1 MMPRLR
7 PLFLAFGL
15 LISAIQ
21 ILAAVGQAAAQ
32 DAAPDTAQN
41 RERVA
46 VRVGEH
52 PGFSRIVFEWR
63 RPVGARLEQVDG
75 KTLLRFDRAATLDLE
90 AFRADPPPEVSG
102 MEAAVAGGEL
112 LVTLT
117 TIPGAKARLFESAG
131 KTVLDVLRP
140 ETSASAKAATP
151 EEWRRNQV
159 RKAAGKPA
167 RAPAQTGPD
176 AAQQTAAVAK
186 SAAPVESSVRP
197 KSPPP
202 ATSEPISLLP
212 PALDPVTTAPE
223 QAPGLAGKVDPGAA
237 KAAAVTQV
245 AARRATLKPRAKPAI
260 TPVTTGQTASAATGQ
275 GAIPRQAP
283 AAGPKVATAEDGET
297 PTASAVM
304 AAGSLVPSGTV
315 SVLID
320 TSPLPGKTLLLGQRR
335 SLRFEWPAEAVPAAA
350 AFRRDGNLWLVFD
363 RPPPSDLAGE
373 IAKAAPELEPVAQF
387 EVDGAT
393 VIRFTAPGLMRSRMR
408 REDSA
413 WILDLVR
420 GAPRF
425 ETAIEMSVE
434 GTPGQARISF
444 PVEAPGRIVSF
455 VDPERGDRL
464 IVAPLSVAGPGVPV
478 DREFPQFRI
487 LASLQGVVVQPLSE
501 TLRVTVTPK
510 AVELRDDEGL
520 IVSRGASLALLKS
533 NQPAQR
539 RGTRLFDLAS
549 WRRGDAARFVTN
561 KHRLISAI
569 AAAGPDRIASAR
581 LELAKFY
588 FAHGLSTEALSM
600 IRLSQAQDSLT
611 VLDPRARLIAAVA
624 EFMTDDY
631 TTAAEYLLHPAMA
644 GEWEA
649 DLWRAALAAASQDWE
664 LAAAGFAAAGELID
678 AYPPV
683 VRARLRL
690 LAAEAS
696 LASGDRT
703 GTERYLEAVRVD
715 NPTHAQEAQAAYLV
729 ARGLYLEGDTETA
742 AELWRRV
749 AASNHASSRIR
760 ARLALLDLALED
772 GSISTDGAIEKL
784 ERLRFAWR
792 GDRFEFAL
800 LQRLGDLYILKGEHR
815 EGLRLL
821 RRAATHTP
829 NSELSAAVA
838 ARMRAVFTELFRASN
853 TELPPLRALT
863 LFEEFKE
870 LTPPG
875 EEGDAVIL
883 NLAERLVD
891 IDLLDRAAGVIEA
904 QVKFRL
910 KGAARA
916 RVAARLARIYLL
928 GQKPNQALQALDI
941 SELPDLPTELAL
953 VRHRLRAQA
962 LFDLKREE
970 AALAALGA
978 ADDPES
984 LRLRARILSRQKNW
998 PATAMALE
1006 RLVPEAPPEVR
1017 PLREDESKAVVDLLV
1032 ALTMADDRDR
1042 IDRLGRAYQEA
1053 MSRGPHAKTFKLL
1066 VGDPRAHRVKSV
1078 EEELAGVADVEA
1090 FMASYHK
1097 NTRPLGTAET
1107 R

>member
-1 MMPRLR
+1 
-7 PLFLAFGL
+7 PLVLAFGL

-32 DAAPDTAQN
+32 AAAQDTAQDW
-41 RERVA
+41 ERVA

-52 PGFSRIVFEWR
+52 PGFSRIVFDWR
-63 RPVGARLEQVDG
+63 RPVGVRLEQVDG
-75 KTLLRFDRAATLDLE
+75 NTLLRFDRVATLDLE
-90 AFRADPPPEVSG
+90 AFRADPPPEVSR

-117 TIPGAKARLFESAG
+117 TIPGAKTRIFESEG

-140 ETSASAKAATP
+140 ETSAGAKAATP
-151 EEWRRNQV
+151 QAWRRSKAQ
-159 RKAAGKPA
+159 KAAGKPA
-167 RAPAQTGPD
+167 RAPAGTPAQTRPD
-176 AAQQTAAVAK
+176 AAKQTAAVAK
-186 SAAPVESSVRP
+186 SAASVESAVPP
-197 KSPPP
+197 KSPLP
-202 ATSEPISLLP
+202 AISEPISLLP
-212 PALDPVTTAPE
+212 PALDSVTTDPG
-223 QAPGLAGKVDPGAA
+223 QAPALVGKDGSGAA
-237 KAAAVTQV
+237 KASAATRVT
-245 AARRATLKPRAKPAI
+245 ARKSTPKPKAKPAI
-260 TPVTTGQTASAATGQ
+260 TPATTGQTASAATDR
-275 GAIPRQAP
+275 GATPRQAP
-283 AAGPKVATAEDGET
+283 AARPKAVAAENGET
-297 PTASAVM
+297 PTASAIM

-363 RPPPSDLAGE
+363 RPPPGDLAGE

-393 VIRFTAPGLMRSRMR
+393 VIRFTAPGLLMPRMR

-413 WILDLVR
+413 WILDLVP
-420 GAPRF
+420 GASRF
-425 ETAIEMSVE
+425 ETTIEMLVE
-434 GTPGQARISF
+434 GAPGQVRISF

-455 VDPERGDRL
+455 IDPERGDRL
-464 IVAPLSVAGPGVPV
+464 IVAPLSGVGPGIPV
-478 DREFPQFRI
+478 DREFPQFRT
-487 LASLQGVVVQPLSE
+487 LASLQGLVVQPLSE

-520 IVSRGASLALLKS
+520 IVSRGGSLALLKS
-533 NQPAQR
+533 NQPAPR
-539 RGTRLFDLAS
+539 RGTRLFDLVS
-549 WRRGDAARFVTN
+549 WRRGDTARFVAN
-561 KHRLISAI
+561 KHALIRAI
-569 AAAGPDRIASAR
+569 AAAGPDRIESAR

-600 IRLSQAQDSLT
+600 VRLSQAQDSQT
-611 VLDPRARLIAAVA
+611 ALDPRARLITAVA

-631 TTAAEYLLHPAMA
+631 TTAAAYLFHPALA

-649 DLWRAALAAASQDWE
+649 DLWRAALAAASQDWD
-664 LAAAGFAAAGELID
+664 LAAAGFAAAVELID
-678 AYPPV
+678 AYPHV

-696 LASGDRT
+696 LAVGDRKAA
-703 GTERYLEAVRVD
+703 EHHLEAVRLD
-715 NPTHAQEAQAAYLV
+715 NPSHAQEAQIAYLV
-729 ARGLYLEGDTETA
+729 ARGLYLEGDTESA
-742 AELWRRV
+742 AALWRRV
-749 AASNHASSRIR
+749 VASKHASSRIR

-815 EGLRLL
+815 AGLRLL

-829 NSELSAAVA
+829 NAELAAAVA
-838 ARMRAVFTELFRASN
+838 TRMRNVFTELFRESN
-853 TELPPLRALT
+853 TELPPLQALT

-875 EEGDAVIL
+875 EAGDAVIL

-904 QVKFRL
+904 QVQFRL
-910 KGAARA
+910 KGVARA
-916 RVAARLARIYLL
+916 RVAARLARIRLL

-941 SELPDLPTELAL
+941 SELPDLPAELTL

-962 LFDLKREE
+962 LLDLKREE

-978 ADDPES
+978 ADDPET

-998 PATAMALE
+998 PAAALALE

-1042 IDRLGRAYQEA
+1042 IDSLGRTYQEA
-1053 MSRGPHAKTFKLL
+1053 MSRGPHAKTFQLL
-1066 VGDPRAHRVKSV
+1066 VGDPRAAREKSV
-1078 EEELAGVADVEA
+1078 AEELAGVADVEA
-1090 FMASYHK
+1090 FMASYRE
-1097 NTRPLGTAET
+1097 NTRPLGAAEK